1 LSHVIET
8 ISSQKQFQG
17 LCLGMSILQFFDGA
31 VDLVRNFAKWIKQ
44 KAIKSASEKNDTV
57 QRIA

>member
-1 LSHVIET
+1 
-8 ISSQKQFQG
+8 
-17 LCLGMSILQFFDGA
+17 MSILQFFDGA